1 MADALDDLEQ
11 PRSRLATA
19 EPALKRALPAALSVM
34 PVSMLFGAL
43 AARSDWSMLEVLF
56 IGLLGFT
63 GSGQFAALPLSES
76 GAGFLTLMLVTAS
89 INSRYLPMALTTIE
103 RLPRPAF
110 KRAWSAHM
118 LGDEAYASERDDDPP
133 AAVLQIRLVI
143 FLAWVLAGALG
154 VLLGGALPETWI
166 SEDLNLGFPAS
177 AVLLYLA
184 VSQLRKRIGAL
195 HRARLIAV
203 AAVALCAA
211 GSSGLILLLGP
222 VYFWVPG
229 VVLASWLLGGVRP

>member
-1 MADALDDLEQ
+1 
-11 PRSRLATA
+11 
-19 EPALKRALPAALSVM
+19 M
-34 PVSMLFGAL
+34 PVSMLFGVL
-43 AARSDWSMLEVLF
+43 ASRSDWSMLEVLL
-56 IGLLGFT
+56 IGLLGFS

-76 GAGFLTLMLVTAS
+76 GAGFFALLLVTAS
-89 INSRYLPMALTTIE
+89 INSRYLPMAFTTIE
-103 RLPRPAF
+103 RLPHSAF
-110 KRAWSAHM
+110 KRACGAHM

-143 FLAWVLAGALG
+143 FLAWGLAGALG
-154 VLLGGALPETWI
+154 VLLSGALPETWL

-184 VSQLRKRIGAL
+184 VSQLRTRIDSL

-211 GSSGLILLLGP
+211 GAGGLILLLGP

-229 VVLASWLLGGVRP
+229 VVLASWLLGRLHP